1 MLESEQVGGIS
12 ALYRW
17 SERPL
22 PKVTLGQ
29 RPAEWGAAPRD
40 TRHGLQQGRGHNPEV
55 GAPLSYSEN
64 KQKKRWGKKRE
75 ERRQAVQ
82 DLSGHSKDFG
92 FYSEGAG
99 EGLGR
104 LLRG

>member
-1 MLESEQVGGIS
+1 MPTGELCYGEKRRRNALESEQVGGIS

-40 TRHGLQQGRGHNPEV
+40 ARHGLQQGRGHNPEV
-55 GAPLSYSEN
+55 EAPLSYSEN
-64 KQKKRWGKKRE
+64 KQRKRWSKKRE
-75 ERRQAVQ
+75 ERRQVV
-82 DLSGHSKDFG
+82 
-92 FYSEGAG
+92 
-99 EGLGR
+99 
-104 LLRG
+104 